1 MCAEQV
7 HTPPSRWLP
16 VVEDTEEFRA
26 TTTATTDGHGW
37 RHWRFPPKTPPP
49 CRAGWGRRAKECA
62 IRKEAICGILCLLE
76 HENLQEGSRLSE
88 GNNKISPHTKRS
100 LLPVYICSD
109 LPFVLPGLGDQ
120 TEWLLEG
127 KLPVSCPTRWEKQQ
141 NRLLAGRNLKYVSS
155 ATTAPSWDR

>member
-1 MCAEQV
+1 MTTSSRRHRRISGYDDCDDRR
-7 HTPPSRWLP
+7 TWLTTLTIPSR
-16 VVEDTEEFRA
+16 D
-26 TTTATTDGHGW
+26 TTTV
-37 RHWRFPPKTPPP
+37 P
-49 CRAGWGRRAKECA
+49 CRMRTEGKGMCHQ
-62 IRKEAICGILCLLE
+62 KEAICGILCLLE

-109 LPFVLPGLGDQ
+109 LLSVLPGLGDQ